1 LMTYMVRKLTT
12 MTHSVKMNR
21 TRKSSKSGNLKE
33 RIRKKTKKIMEKVKT
48 MTKKCKTL
56 VRKWLNDKSWESH
69 QATRKWRLM
78 SQNLS
83 NQTC

>member
-1 LMTYMVRKLTT
+1 LTSYMGRKWIRT
-12 MTHSVKMNR
+12 THSAKMNR
-21 TRKSSKSGNLKE
+21 IRKSSKSGNLKE
-33 RIRKKTKKIMEKVKT
+33 KIRKKMKRIMEKV
-48 MTKKCKTL
+48 MRVTKKCKTL